1 MFPEEI
7 SDEIFKGYKEL
18 RKQKMQFSFKVYLY
32 TCIAHDQ
39 KSLSGIIE

>member
-1 MFPEEI
+1 MFPKEI

-18 RKQKMQFSFKVYLY
+18 RKQKMRFSFKVYLY
-32 TCIAHDQ
+32 PCIIHDQ

>member
-18 RKQKMQFSFKVYLY
+18 RKEKMQISFKVYLY
-32 TCIAHDQ
+32 TYIVHNQ